1 MKIKAYRLQG
11 NTWLLVD
18 PVGDE
23 GQATVTAK
31 DERGIKAQ
39 LADVAVITY
48 GWHRPEIVL
57 MSGNPP
63 LNAVSNARR
72 VRVLKAERLV
82 PEYLIGQIVDVVG
95 GRGDDVFVKD
105 PKFPR
110 LDVPILLKKGEYEV
124 ANAARNAKFKVG
136 DRVGIRNYNG
146 TTWYAKIASIKN
158 PSEYRVDG
166 IGKSSGLH
174 MDVDEVEIKYVLK
187 KNADGDWVYT
197 PVNSVA
203 NSARSCNAVV
213 QKALNSWVPVRGFGG
228 YQWKETPAER
238 RIKSELRAAGA
249 KKADYLPWNH
259 GTAKTG
265 NYDTLS
271 WHVVAHEDNVEK
283 VAAKMRQL
291 GMIDVSKPKWD
302 AYDDFY
308 VVGYTKI
315 GPMPENSVARNA
327 TGMTEIE
334 PSEKIKIK
342 SIASGMPCSFMDGGD
357 SLSGVIKHSKRP
369 FLYIDFDVSKSEIG
383 GKPYYEWYV
392 HAWNR
397 TRKWERNGGQY
408 KIEDAVS
415 AAAQAMR
422 GAKQMIE
429 KWAGGVPLNSDTS
442 VLRETAVNEKFKVGD
457 RVGIRNYNGTTW
469 YAKIVSIKSP
479 SEYRVDGIGKSS
491 GLHMDVDEV
500 EIKYVLK
507 KDADGDLVYT
517 PVNSVSN
524 GVGVFDGAYLIERT
538 SRDGKFNVYLVN
550 PPNKK
555 PLAEFAT
562 REEADRFVADREKK
576 QSSGIRTTN
585 SIVAKAWNACAARN
599 GYVVLRTASGGTGRV
614 YEGEEVE
621 FDGKTYTAKALGSPN
636 LDKATLVDG
645 TGNKIVVQLRDTRLT
660 AKNACR
666 VARNGVFLPGQKV
679 ELVRDISPTPMFGK
693 AAPKGR
699 KRGEAG
705 TVVGS
710 ITRMAASDGTYPV
723 QVAFADGSR
732 HMVRSDSLRYVG

>member
-1 MKIKAYRLQG
+1 MKIKAYRLND

-57 MSGNPP
+57 MSGRPP
-63 LNAVSNARR
+63 L
-72 VRVLKAERLV
+72 
-82 PEYLIGQIVDVVG
+82 
-95 GRGDDVFVKD
+95 
-105 PKFPR
+105 
-110 LDVPILLKKGEYEV
+110 
-124 ANAARNAKFKVG
+124 NAARNAAGYVDASSVVLHPGDAVVFKTGYRSHSNDDEWLERNG
-136 DRVGIRNYNG
+136 DTVREVRGDEVKIGPSAND
-146 TTWYAKIASIKN
+146 WAKIKDLM
-158 PSEYRVDG
+158 VW
-166 IGKSSGLH
+166 H
-174 MDVDEVEIKYVLK
+174 
-187 KNADGDWVYT
+187 NA
-197 PVNSVA
+197 
-203 NSARSCNAVV
+203 ARSRNAVV
-213 QKALNSWVPVRGFGG
+213 QKALN
-228 YQWKETPAER
+228 A
-238 RIKSELRAAGA
+238 RA
-249 KKADYLPWNH
+249 
-259 GTAKTG
+259 
-265 NYDTLS
+265 
-271 WHVVAHEDNVEK
+271 
-283 VAAKMRQL
+283 
-291 GMIDVSKPKWD
+291 
-302 AYDDFY
+302 
-308 VVGYTKI
+308 
-315 GPMPENSVARNA
+315 VARNA
-327 TGMTEIE
+327 DFKVGDVVGLKIMDGGRRDYVIYEVLPDSYRLCYADNFGAGCERVRKWPSDEFVDKHRRIKVPLNATARNGAMAALDS
-334 PSEKIKIK
+334 SEKSKIK

-357 SLSGVIKHSKRP
+357 SLSGVIKHPKRP
-369 FLYIDFDVSKSEIG
+369 FLYIDFDVSKSEID

-415 AAAQAMR
+415 AADQAMR

-429 KWAGGVPLNSDTS
+429 KWAGGVPLNADTS
-442 VLRETAVNEKFKVGD
+442 VLRETAVNGSDDAILRLCK
-457 RVGIRNYNGTTW
+457 
-469 YAKIVSIKSP
+469 P
-479 SEYRVDGIGKSS
+479 SNVIQRGKTEN
-491 GLHMDVDEV
+491 LHEV
-500 EIKYVLK
+500 RYGGGYIY
-507 KDADGDLVYT
+507 
-517 PVNSVSN
+517 PVV
-524 GVGVFDGAYLIERT
+524 
-538 SRDGKFNVYLVN
+538 SRDGVLTKVYGSLSEANRRTLNAASKTAVNANATRVFRPGEKVAWEYLDGDGDSGTVVADKGSFVEVKLQDGGIAKPAKAIIVTNAKFNVGDAVKICN
-550 PPNKK
+550 PHIEYRGRHGKVVETSVDGN
-555 PLAEFAT
+555 PLIYKVDLGGLWEEFSESDLIA
-562 REEADRFVADREKK
+562 ANA
-576 QSSGIRTTN
+576 SRTTN
-585 SIVAKAWNACAARN
+585 AIVAKALNACSVRN

-621 FDGKTYTAKALGSPN
+621 FDGKTYTAKALGSPQ

-645 TGNKIVVQLRDTRLT
+645 AGNKIVVQLRDTRLK

-710 ITRMAASDGTYPV
+710 IPRMAASDGTYPV